1 MRECSRTQPSGTRHL
16 QGPAWVSL
24 SSVSAS
30 PPPHFHSSGL
40 VEECPDRP
48 ALAVPFVLWQPCFHL
63 LPTFL

>member
-1 MRECSRTQPSGTRHL
+1 MLQNSAFGDQTPPRPSLGL
-16 QGPAWVSL
+16 PQLCVCLA
-24 SSVSAS
+24 